1 MDGHILMKQ
10 ILLASAALLAF
21 LGTSSASDLPAQTGI
36 PGPVAAPWG
45 ANWSGFY
52 VGAHLGLHRSDAT
65 FRLDSFLNFF
75 QNVDNSTYLPSGDL
89 DHNSAMGGAQAGVN
103 YQMGRFVL
111 GLEADVSV
119 FGEANTTTFATRF
132 FSPIDSSLVTTQV
145 RSRMDYL
152 GTARWRLGATF
163 DHLLV
168 YATAGLALGHVNYS
182 VAYEEE
188 AARGFPYIGAGQANT
203 IHLGY
208 VIGGGLEYAFTD
220 RLSLKAEYLYYDLS
234 NASLSTVLIGE
245 RGEAFTHTIDTG
257 GHIGRVGVN
266 FKL

>member
-1 MDGHILMKQ
+1 MKK
-10 ILLASAALLAF
+10 ILLASGALVILSGVA
-21 LGTSSASDLPAQTGI
+21 SASDLPAQTGV
-36 PGPVAAPWG
+36 PAPVAAYSGP
-45 ANWSGFY
+45 AWSGFY
-52 VGAHLGLHRSDAT
+52 VGAHQGIHRSDTT

-75 QNVDNSTYLPSGDL
+75 ENVDNSTYLPSGKL
-89 DHNSAMGGAQAGVN
+89 DHTSAMGGVQAGVN
-103 YQMGRFVL
+103 YQTGRFVL

-119 FGEANTTTFATRF
+119 FSEANTTTFATRF

-145 RSRMDYL
+145 RSRLDYL

-203 IHLGY
+203 IHIGY
-208 VIGGGLEYAFTD
+208 VIGGGLEYAFTN

-245 RGEAFTHTIDTG
+245 RGEAFTHIIDTG